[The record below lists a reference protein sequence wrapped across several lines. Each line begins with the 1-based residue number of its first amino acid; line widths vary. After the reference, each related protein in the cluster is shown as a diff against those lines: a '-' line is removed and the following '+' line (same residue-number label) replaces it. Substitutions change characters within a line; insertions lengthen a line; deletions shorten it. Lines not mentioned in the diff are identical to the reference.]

1 MELFALT
8 LPRNCAAFADK
19 LYVRLSLSARD
30 LHTAGHP
37 VRFDCDSYKTY
48 VTVRCIAE
56 LPEFQ
61 LSVSGSA
68 VYRFAADMLAAFI
81 LDEMEHKLLRD
92 IITGHYRYEDEVDV
106 SSIEQYCRQVLDQPE
121 PTEGIPRSR
130 QRRQAK
136 IADHLFHYLEQHN
149 DLNVVGFIRFRLAD
163 YMNELREV
171 AEYAIDEFIM
181 DQQYQE
187 FISLLKYF
195 VYIQETKIPVAHLM
209 HRGGNEFT
217 LYNEQMNPID
227 TQQFDGFTLELL
239 DKEINFEDMIVSTLI
254 SVSPQKIVIHTRDP
268 EEQVIKTIMQ
278 IFENRAMICTYCKQ
292 CGTVLGSKNKDQLYP

>member
-8 LPRNCAAFADK
+8 LPKNCAAFADK

-37 VRFDCDSYKTY
+37 VRFECDSYKNH
-48 VTVRCIAE
+48 VTLRCLAL

-61 LSVSGSA
+61 LNESSSA
-68 VYRFAADMLAAFI
+68 VYRLAADTMAAFI
-81 LDEMEHKLLRD
+81 LDEMEQKLLRD

-121 PTEGIPRSR
+121 AADLPRSR
-130 QRRQAK
+130 QRRQHK
-136 IADHLFHYLEQHN
+136 IADSLFHYLEQHSEMN
-149 DLNVVGFIRFRLAD
+149 LIGFIRFRLTD

-227 TQQFDGFTLELL
+227 TEQFDGFTLELL

-278 IFENRAMICTYCKQ
+278 IFENRAMICTYCKL
-292 CGTVLGSKNKDQLYP
+292 CGTVLGGKNKDQLYP

>member
-8 LPRNCAAFADK
+8 LPRNWDAFADK

-30 LHTAGHP
+30 LHKTEHGVFFESEAFRSHTTIRCTAMSG
-37 VRFDCDSYKTY
+37 
-48 VTVRCIAE
+48 
-56 LPEFQ
+56 FQ
-61 LSVSGSA
+61 LKENGPA
-68 VYRFAADMLAAFI
+68 VYRLAADTLAAFI
-81 LDEMEHKLLRD
+81 LDEMELSLLRD
-92 IITGHYRYEDEVDV
+92 IITGHYRYVEEADI
-106 SSIEQYCRQVLDQPE
+106 SSIERYCRQVLDQPE
-121 PTEGIPRSR
+121 LDAADPPRSR
-130 QRRQAK
+130 QRRQHKMAE
-136 IADHLFHYLEQHN
+136 ALFDYLELHTSMN
-149 DLNVVGFIRFRLAD
+149 IAGFIRFRLSD
-163 YMNELREV
+163 YMDELREV

-217 LYNEQMNPID
+217 LYNEQMHPID
-227 TQQFDGFTLELL
+227 TEQFDGFTLDLL

-254 SVSPQKIVIHTRDP
+254 SVSPQKIIIHTRDP

-278 IFENRAMICTYCKQ
+278 IFENRAVVCTYCKL
-292 CGTVLGSKNKDQLYP
+292 CGTVLGGKNKDQLYP

>member
-8 LPRNCAAFADK
+8 LSKNWTAFADK

-30 LHTAGHP
+30 LHTAGHQ
-37 VRFDCDSYKTY
+37 VRFECDSFKTHS
-48 VTVRCIAE
+48 TIRCVAV

-61 LSVSGSA
+61 LQASGSA
-68 VYRFAADMLAAFI
+68 VFRMTAETLAVFM
-81 LDEMEHKLLRD
+81 LDEMEQRLLRE
-92 IITGHYRYEDEVDV
+92 IITGHYRYVDEVDI

-121 PTEGIPRSR
+121 PSADLPKSR
-130 QRRQAK
+130 QRRQHK
-136 IADHLFHYLEQHN
+136 IADALFSYLEQN
-149 DLNVVGFIRFRLAD
+149 NVMNVVGFIRFRLAD
-163 YMNELREV
+163 YMDELREV
-171 AEYAIDEFIM
+171 AEYAIDEYIM

-227 TQQFDGFTLELL
+227 TEQFEGFTLELL

-278 IFENRAMICTYCKQ
+278 IFENRAMVCTYCKV
-292 CGTVLGSKNKDQLYP
+292 CGSVLTGKNKDQLYP